1 MAKRSVAGIAVR
13 DGRILVAKRVEGG
26 PIGLRWEFPG
36 GKVEPGESDDDA
48 LVREFDEELGIAVKP
63 LRIIGE
69 GSFESASGR
78 RQLAAWLVDL
88 PPESVFQLREH
99 TDIAWVEAASLAG
112 VDLADSD
119 RMLLPLLQT
128 EGFIK
133 G

>member
-36 GKVEPGESDDDA
+36 GKVEWGESDEAA

-63 LRIIGE
+63 LRNIGE

-78 RQLAAWLVDL
+78 RRLAAWLVEL

-99 TDIAWVEAASLAG
+99 TDIAWVEAGRLAG
-112 VDLADSD
+112 IDLADSD
-119 RMLLPLLQT
+119 RMLLPLILA
-128 EGFIK
+128 EGVIEA
-133 G
+133 

>member
-13 DGRILVAKRVEGG
+13 DGRMLVAKRVEGG

-36 GKVEPGESDDDA
+36 GKVEFGESDEAA
-48 LVREFDEELGIAVKP
+48 LIREFDEELGIAVKP
-63 LRIIGE
+63 IKSIGE

-78 RQLAAWLVDL
+78 RQLAAWLVEL

-99 TDIAWVEAASLAG
+99 SDIAWVAQRELQAI
-112 VDLADSD
+112 DLADSD
-119 RMLLPLLQT
+119 RMLLPLLIA
-128 EGFIK
+128 EGLIE